1 MRNSDNNNS
10 SKFLIKQS
18 FTKKEYKAEREK
30 WTKLLQEKVAQDVY
44 GQFIKENNKRPFITQ
59 HPWAH
64 FFGQLLYESIGDN
77 AIAICDRSF
86 AFGCFHGVAIKTIQ
100 TKGIGEVKTLD
111 KACVNT
117 KDPIMTIPCR
127 HGIGHGLV

>member
-1 MRNSDNNNS
+1 MRKITLFSSLHQKHIKVIFFTLLVFASLEGILLLVPMRNSDNNNS

-59 HPWAH
+59 HTWAH
-64 FFGQLLYESIGDN
+64 FFG
-77 AIAICDRSF
+77 
-86 AFGCFHGVAIKTIQ
+86 
-100 TKGIGEVKTLD
+100 
-111 KACVNT
+111 
-117 KDPIMTIPCR
+117 
-127 HGIGHGLV
+127 